1 MTWGL
6 VLDGKQFYEAFRKIG
21 CKIDKTN
28 VVCEIGPGYG
38 RIFDTFKEKFSFKKW
53 YMVEINPKRC
63 ENLKQKYKNDSR
75 VVVLCQNVDFLELP
89 EKFDVGISTL
99 TFKHLYPD
107 CSIALFNVSRYIDQ
121 EGFFVFDIFISDRER
136 IFFEKQGNI
145 VNYYSEDTLEEFIR
159 LAGLVIKEKGVVH
172 YPMGLRSLYCLG
184 KRKLPLSILKRNQ
197 LNRKILSLERHRS
210 VLEEHIVNLEE
221 RIVNLEDRAKIVKN
235 ELHDIKKSFPYR
247 VTQRIRKIIRSG

>member
-1 MTWGL
+1 L

-21 CKIDKTN
+21 CKIDKTD

-38 RIFDTFKEKFSFKKW
+38 RIFDTFREKFSFKKW
-53 YMVEINPKRC
+53 YMLEINPSRC

-75 VVVLCQNVDFLELP
+75 VAVLCQNVDFLELP

-107 CSIALFNVSRYIDQ
+107 CSIALFNVSKYMDE

-136 IFFEKQGNI
+136 IVFEKQGSI
-145 VNYYSEDTLEEFIR
+145 VNHYSEDTLKEFIR
-159 LAGLVIKEKGVVH
+159 LAGLVIKEKGIVH

-184 KRKLPLSILKRNQ
+184 KGKIPLSILKRNE
-197 LNRKILSLERHRS
+197 LSRKILSLERHRS
-210 VLEEHIVNLEE
+210 VLEEHI
-221 RIVNLEDRAKIVKN
+221 IDLEDRLEIVES
-235 ELHDIKKSFPYR
+235 ELHDIKRSFPFR